1 MEGSRQRTNRERVEE
16 VERKTVHVSV
26 RERRAVALLQ
36 AQHFCQ
42 QWHLYLLNAL
52 LMPRHTCCC
61 KLLLRPILDDE
72 VKGTGV
78 VAGVPWFCPGSFLM
92 GKRKISGSSSS
103 LVCFCSS
110 SSPSFFLLYLLISL
124 LLFHPCFHSL
134 FSPFINVFYVSLLP
148 GNREDDSLVWV
159 V

>member
-1 MEGSRQRTNRERVEE
+1 MEE

-52 LMPRHTCCC
+52 LMPRHVCCC

-72 VKGTGV
+72 VKGAGV
-78 VAGVPWFCPGSFLM
+78 VAGVPWLCPGSFLM
-92 GKRKISGSSSS
+92 RKKKDFWQQLVCGVFLLVFFSLLFS
-103 LVCFCSS
+103 LVVVDFFTIISS
-110 SSPSFFLLYLLISL
+110 MFPLFIFSL
-124 LLFHPCFHSL
+124 GQCILCIP
-134 FSPFINVFYVSLLP
+134 PP
-148 GNREDDSLVWV
+148 RK
-159 V
+159 